1 MLPRTTQQSH
11 SAALGR
17 ESQIEPWLAIANTL
31 LAGAKARSERRNQD
45 AAATDS
51 RSSTKSCRR
60 RGAGSQKKT
69 PLSKEEECFFLTS
82 PFIEP
87 GGELTR
93 KAGPAPARQSKIK
106 GWLSP
111 RASLLK
117 TIEV

>member
-87 GGELTR
+87 GV
-93 KAGPAPARQSKIK
+93 AGRQRFEILDPVFNLSAFTSGAEARYNS
-106 GWLSP
+106 
-111 RASLLK
+111 
-117 TIEV
+117 